1 METKAILRYARMSP
15 RKVRRVVDL
24 IRGRKAGEAMLA
36 LKFMPYKAAK
46 TVEKVLKS
54 AMANAEDLMS
64 KNKADAGIDV
74 DQMLI
79 SQALVDNGP
88 IMKRMR
94 PRAMGRANTIRKRSS
109 HITLYL
115 SGKGGE

>member
-1 METKAILRYARMSP
+1 METRAVLKYARMSP

-24 IRGRKAGEAMLA
+24 IRGKKAGEAMLA
-36 LKFMPYKAAK
+36 LRFMPYKAAR

-54 AMANAEDLMS
+54 AMANAEQ
-64 KNKADAGIDV
+64 ADAGMDAEE
-74 DQMLI
+74 MSI
-79 SQALVDNGP
+79 SAAFVDNGP

-94 PRAMGRANTIRKRSS
+94 ARAMGRANTIRKRSS

>member
-1 METKAILRYARMSP
+1 METRAVLKYARVSP

-36 LKFMPYKAAK
+36 LRFMPYKAAK

-54 AMANAEDLMS
+54 AMANAEQI
-64 KNKADAGIDV
+64 DAGIDV
-74 DQMLI
+74 EEMRI
-79 SQALVDNGP
+79 SQALVDQGP
-88 IMKRMR
+88 TMKRMR
-94 PRAMGRANTIRKRSS
+94 ARAMGRANTIRKRSS